1 MNSNKPPSDLKKLY
15 NNINDLQLK
24 TEKLSNGQRY
34 AAINEIDK
42 ALIPLKKDLKSLERE
57 LHKRENIDIEIQGQC
72 KTLETEITNL
82 ENIKSDLNARIQT
95 ENDHTRQELNDK
107 IISHINELKTQN
119 EIMIKDF
126 KSYIDEKIIPIE
138 KEMINLQNKTNNNSY
153 DIDKLVEKMEEYSDK
168 LAKNSEQE
176 SKKTKTIITTIA
188 AILAAFTTISLWLE
202 PALHVLINVF
212 F

>member
-15 NNINDLQLK
+15 NSINDLQLK

-57 LHKRENIDIEIQGQC
+57 LHERENIDIEIQGQC
-72 KTLETEITNL
+72 RTLEAEITNL
-82 ENIKSDLNARIQT
+82 ENIRSDLNARIQT
-95 ENDHTRQELNDK
+95 ENDHIRQELNDRV
-107 IISHINELKTQN
+107 ISHINEVKAQN
-119 EIMIKDF
+119 EIMSKDF

-138 KEMINLQNKTNNNSY
+138 KEMISLQNKTNNNSY
-153 DIDKLVEKMEEYSDK
+153 DIDELVKKMEEYSDK

-176 SKKTKTIITTIA
+176 SKRVKTIITTIA
-188 AILAAFTTISLWLE
+188 AILTAFTAISLWLE

>member
-15 NNINDLQLK
+15 NSINDLQLK

-57 LHKRENIDIEIQGQC
+57 LHERENIDIEIQGQC
-72 KTLETEITNL
+72 RTLEAEITNL
-82 ENIKSDLNARIQT
+82 ENIRSDLNARIQT
-95 ENDHTRQELNDK
+95 ENDHIRQELNDRV
-107 IISHINELKTQN
+107 ISHINEVKAQN
-119 EIMIKDF
+119 EIMSKDF

-153 DIDKLVEKMEEYSDK
+153 DIDELEKKMEEYSDK

-176 SKKTKTIITTIA
+176 SKRIKTIITTIT
-188 AILAAFTTISLWLE
+188 AILTAFTAISLWLE